1 MSLSLIVATDEQGAI
16 GRDNQLLWHLPSDLA
31 WFKQQTLGKP
41 VIMGRKTY
49 DSIGKPLP
57 KRRNIVISR
66 NPALEI
72 PGVELA
78 NSLQSALKLV
88 DEETEVMVIG
98 GGQIYSEALPLAN
111 RLYLTRVATT
121 VADAD
126 TFFPQIDFSQWS
138 LSLELVH
145 ASDEK
150 NRFDMRFQVWDRR
163 LNN

>member
-57 KRRNIVISR
+57 KRRNVVISR

-78 NSLQSALKLV
+78 NSLQSALNLV
-88 DEETEVMVIG
+88 GEETEVMVIG
-98 GGQIYSEALPLAN
+98 GGQIYSEALPLAS

-126 TFFPQIDFSQWS
+126 TFFPQIDFSEWS

-163 LNN
+163 VNH

>member
-16 GRDNQLLWHLPSDLA
+16 GRNNQLLWHLPSDLA

-88 DEETEVMVIG
+88 GEETEVMVIG

>member
-1 MSLSLIVATDEQGAI
+1 MSLSLIVAIDEQGAI

-78 NSLQSALKLV
+78 NSLQGALKLIG
-88 DEETEVMVIG
+88 EETELMVIG
-98 GGQIYSEALPLAN
+98 GGQIYSEALPLAS

-126 TFFPQIDFSQWS
+126 TFFPQIDFSEWS

-163 LNN
+163 VNH

>member
-88 DEETEVMVIG
+88 GEETEVMVIG

>member
-16 GRDNQLLWHLPSDLA
+16 GRNNQLLWHLPSDLA